1 LKKVLFFIFLF
12 GLAGCSAKPDF
23 SKIKP
28 GMRSADVIRLAGV
41 PYRKQRMSGV
51 DWWLYNDSAQHIV
64 VVDHDTVANCSTQKE
79 AIEIMTH
86 ALRAIDSLRA
96 K

>member
-1 LKKVLFFIFLF
+1 
-12 GLAGCSAKPDF
+12 
-23 SKIKP
+23 
-28 GMRSADVIRLAGV
+28 MRAAEVVRLAGV

-64 VVDHDTVANCSTQKE
+64 VVDHDTVANCSTQKD
-79 AIEIMTH
+79 AIEIMTRVLK
-86 ALRAIDSLRA
+86 AMDSLRT